1 MSAGLLTQA
10 GQGIWTR
17 VAPKRPRG
25 DFLVV
30 EPKITPGVITALDFG
45 AAADR
50 YSVGAIVLAFVFF
63 LTVAIGAV
71 LAKGVLTLMLSLMVG
86 QIQAMASIRAVAA
99 GLIALVR

>member
-1 MSAGLLTQA
+1 MIVSLSNRKLPPGSYRSGL
-10 GQGIWTR
+10 R
-17 VAPKRPRG
+17 RG
-25 DFLVV
+25 Y
-30 EPKITPGVITALDFG
+30 
-45 AAADR
+45 ADR

-86 QIQAMASIRAVAA
+86 GQIQAMASIRAVAA